1 MANIPTIQIPNV
13 ASGVGNLSMAPAGAV
28 RTPNIATMPVL
39 GREAFDGVGAG
50 LVGLSRGVW
59 EGAQFLTEFSGK
71 MAAANDDFQYAAA
84 DRAFSEALAE
94 HEVESSRLSPDK
106 HADLWTSKYLPKL
119 QTKVE
124 GMPVTPDGRSRLNS
138 FFQMQAGNSTAA
150 IKVEANKKFLQAGLQ
165 ESDNY
170 IARSTNE
177 GRDED
182 ALGQLARDVAN
193 GVRTKESA
201 EAQEIKIMQERKI
214 SNWRGYMQQK
224 PAEAVRVLRDAQ
236 TSGKYPNGLR
246 PEEVMQLR
254 REAEGQ
260 HGQLLQD
267 VTNKFLDRL
276 ETDSASVTDD
286 DIEKAFTDPRID
298 MPRELINK
306 IKASR
311 ALSYADTPQG
321 KAEKDEYYSDLWQKL
336 FTYDAEKDASMSNP
350 DTYMREYQ
358 KLQQEIIAT
367 APEGERKPFLDKLNE
382 SVSKAKEGR
391 KDRSDQIASGL
402 TDLTAKLA
410 EWGQLGDDGGWKK
423 VKRGDKE
430 VNVPNDWTQYGKV
443 QSKRNEIT
451 TAVRQM
457 LRENPEITEDEAMKR
472 FDGILEDKLDGGAK
486 FMQEPDEESWWETL
500 RPFVRP
506 VIQGIPV
513 IGQTYGPFA
522 QGPMDNNPNVIAAG
536 VSWGSSSLTE
546 GLDRDEPLPAV
557 QTMPPQG
564 ANVALSLP
572 PAKQPIANQITNMA
586 TQEGLGQFTPH
597 LMLLVAQE
605 SNFNPD
611 TTISTS
617 SARGLF
623 QLLDGDRKRYGSD
636 SSLDGQIRAGLA
648 KTKEN
653 IAAARRALGRD
664 PDPFELYVVHYQGI
678 GAGPAILRNPDGNF
692 RATLDATGGKG
703 HASRVIRANK
713 WLSDITTNQDFID
726 WVRQRLSKKAA
737 DLGMT

>member
-28 RTPNIATMPVL
+28 RTPNIQTMPVL
-39 GREAFDGVGAG
+39 GREVFDGAGAG
-50 LVGLSRGVW
+50 MIGLSRGVW
-59 EGAQFLTEFSGK
+59 EGAQFLNEFSSK
-71 MAAANDDFQYAAA
+71 MSAANDDFQYAAA

-94 HEVESSRLSPDK
+94 HEVESSRLTPDK
-106 HADLWTSKYLPKL
+106 HAELWKSKYLPKL
-119 QTKVE
+119 QTKIE
-124 GMPVTPDGRSRLNS
+124 GMQVTPEGRSRLNS
-138 FFQMQAGNSTAA
+138 LFQMQAGNSTAA
-150 IKVEANKKFLQAGLQ
+150 ITVEANKKFLEAGLQ

-170 IARSTNE
+170 IARAYNE

-182 ALGQLARDVAN
+182 AMAQLARDVAN
-193 GVRTKESA
+193 GVRTKQDA
-201 EAQEIKIMQERKI
+201 EEQEIKLAQERKI
-214 SNWRGYMQQK
+214 SNWRGYIQQN
-224 PAEAVRVLRDAQ
+224 PAEARKVFREAQ
-236 TSGKYPNGLR
+236 ISGKYPNGLR

-260 HGQLLQD
+260 HGQLVQD
-267 VTNKFLDRL
+267 LTDQVLNSLDTN
-276 ETDSASVTDD
+276 SAAISNDQ
-286 DIEKAFTDPRID
+286 IEQLFTNANVDA
-298 MPRELINK
+298 PRELIDK
-306 IKASR
+306 IKSHR
-311 ALSYADTPQG
+311 ELKYSDTPQG

-336 FTYDAEKDASMSNP
+336 FAYDAEKDASMSNP

-391 KDRSDQIASGL
+391 KDRNDQIAAGL
-402 TDLTAKLA
+402 TDLTKKLA
-410 EWGQLGDDGGWKK
+410 DWGQLGDDGGWKK
-423 VKRGDKE
+423 VKKGDRE
-430 VNVPNDWTQYGKV
+430 VEVPQDWNAYGKV

-457 LRENPEITEDEAMKR
+457 LRENPDLTEEEAYER
-472 FDGILEDKLDGGAK
+472 FKGILEDKLDGGAK
-486 FMQEPDEESWWETL
+486 FMQGPDEESWWQKL
-500 RPFVRP
+500 VPFV
-506 VIQGIPV
+506 
-513 IGQTYGPFA
+513 
-522 QGPMDNNPNVIAAG
+522 QGPYANNPNVMTAG
-536 VSWGSSSLTE
+536 LSWGSPSLTE
-546 GLDRDEPLPAV
+546 GLDKDEPLPAV

-564 ANVALSLP
+564 ADFALSLP

-605 SNFNPD
+605 SNFNPNQ
-611 TTISTS
+611 TISTS

-623 QLLDGDRKRYGSD
+623 QLLDADRKRYGSD
-636 SSLDGQIRAGLA
+636 STLDGQIRAGLA

-678 GAGPAILRNPDGNF
+678 GAGPAILRNPDGDF
-692 RATLDATGGKG
+692 RQTLDATGGKG
-703 HASRVIRANK
+703 HANKVMKANP
-713 WLSDITTNQDFID
+713 WLVRDGVKTNQDFID

-737 DLGMT
+737 DLGMA

>member
-1 MANIPTIQIPNV
+1 MANIPTLQIPNV
-13 ASGVGNLSMAPAGAV
+13 SSGVGNLSMAPAGAV
-28 RTPNIATMPVL
+28 RVPKIETMPVL
-39 GREAFDGVGAG
+39 GREVFDGVGAG
-50 LVGLSRGVW
+50 MVGLSRGMW
-59 EGAQFLTEFSGK
+59 EGAQILNDFSNK

-106 HADLWTSKYLPKL
+106 HTELWKTKYLPKL
-119 QTKVE
+119 QTQVE
-124 GMPVTPDGRSRLNS
+124 GMKVTPDGRARLNA
-138 FFQMQAGNSTAA
+138 FYQRQAGNSTAA
-150 IKVEANKKFLQAGLQ
+150 ITVEANKKFLQAGLQ
-165 ESDNY
+165 ESNNY
-170 IARSTNE
+170 IARAVNE

-182 ALGQLARDVAN
+182 AVGQLARDVAN
-193 GVRTKESA
+193 GVRTKEQA
-201 EAQEIKIMQERKI
+201 EEQEIKIMQDRKI
-214 SNWRGYMQQK
+214 SNWRGYIQQK
-224 PAEAVRVLRDAQ
+224 PAEAVRVFRDAQ
-236 TSGKYPNGLR
+236 ASGKYPNGLR

-267 VTNKFLDRL
+267 FTNNLLERL
-276 ETDSASVTDD
+276 ETDSAAITDK
-286 DIEKAFTDPRID
+286 DIEAAFSDPQID
-298 MPRELINK
+298 APRELKDKLIN
-306 IKASR
+306 AR
-311 ALSYADTPQG
+311 ALKYADTAQG

-336 FTYDAEKDASMSNP
+336 FAYDAEKDASVSNP
-350 DTYMREYQ
+350 DTYMRNYQ
-358 KLQQEIIAT
+358 KLQQEIIST

-391 KDRSDQIASGL
+391 KDRADQIAAGL
-402 TDLTAKLA
+402 TDLTKKLA
-410 EWGQLGDDGGWKK
+410 DWGQLGDDGGWKK
-423 VKRGDKE
+423 VKKGERE
-430 VNVPNDWTQYGKV
+430 VEVPQDWNAYGKV

-457 LRENPEITEDEAMKR
+457 LRENPDLTEEEAYER
-472 FDGILEDKLDGGAK
+472 FKGVLEDKLDGGAK
-486 FMQEPDEESWWETL
+486 FMQGPDEESWWQKL
-500 RPFVRP
+500 LPFV
-506 VIQGIPV
+506 
-513 IGQTYGPFA
+513 
-522 QGPMDNNPNVIAAG
+522 QGPYANNPNVMTAG
-536 VSWGSSSLTE
+536 ISWGSSSLTE
-546 GLDRDEPLPAV
+546 GLDKDEPLPAV

-564 ANVALSLP
+564 ADVALSLP
-572 PAKQPIANQITNMA
+572 PTKQPIANQITNMA

-605 SNFNPD
+605 SNFNPN

-636 SSLDGQIRAGLA
+636 STLDGQIRAGLA

-678 GAGPAILRNPDGNF
+678 GAGPAILRNPDGDF
-692 RATLDATGGKG
+692 RATLDETGGKG
-703 HASRVIRANK
+703 HASSVIRANK
-713 WLSDITTNQDFID
+713 WLSDIKTNQDFID

-737 DLGMT
+737 DLGMA

>member
-1 MANIPTIQIPNV
+1 MANIPTLQIPNV
-13 ASGVGNLSMAPAGAV
+13 SSGVGNLSMASAGAV
-28 RTPNIATMPVL
+28 RIPKIATMPVL
-39 GREAFDGVGAG
+39 GREVFDGVGAG
-50 LVGLSRGVW
+50 AIGLSRGVW
-59 EGAQFLTEFSGK
+59 EGAQFLNEFSDK

-106 HADLWTSKYLPKL
+106 HTELWKTKYLPKL
-119 QTKVE
+119 QTQVE
-124 GMPVTPDGRSRLNS
+124 GMKVTPDGRARLNA
-138 FFQMQAGNSTAA
+138 FYQRQAGNSTAA
-150 IKVEANKKFLQAGLQ
+150 ITVEANKKFLEAGLQ

-170 IARSTNE
+170 IARAVNE

-182 ALGQLARDVAN
+182 AIGQLARDKAN
-193 GVRTKESA
+193 NLRTPEDA
-201 EAQEIKIMQERKI
+201 EAQEIKIMQDRKI
-214 SNWRGYMQQK
+214 SNWRGYIQQK
-224 PAEAVRVLRDAQ
+224 PAEAVRVFRDAQ
-236 TSGKYPNGLR
+236 ASGKYPNGLR
-246 PEEVMQLR
+246 SEEVMQLR

-267 VTNKFLDRL
+267 FTNNLLERL
-276 ETDSASVTDD
+276 ETDSAAITDET
-286 DIEKAFTDPRID
+286 IETAFSDPQID
-298 MPRELINK
+298 APRELKDKLINARSLK
-306 IKASR
+306 
-311 ALSYADTPQG
+311 YADTPQG

-336 FTYDAEKDASMSNP
+336 FAYDAEKDASMSNP
-350 DTYMREYQ
+350 DTYMRNYQ
-358 KLQQEIIAT
+358 KLQQEIIST

-430 VNVPNDWTQYGKV
+430 VSVPNDWTQYGKV

-457 LRENPEITEDEAMKR
+457 LRENPDLTEEEAMKR
-472 FDGILEDKLDGGAK
+472 FQGILEDKLDGGAK

-513 IGQTYGPFA
+513 IGQTYGPLS
-522 QGPMDNNPNVIAAG
+522 QGPYANNPNVMTAG
-536 VSWGSSSLTE
+536 ISWGSSSLTE
-546 GLDRDEPLPAV
+546 GLDKDEPLPAV

-564 ANVALSLP
+564 ADVALSLP

-605 SNFNPD
+605 SNFNPN

-636 SSLDGQIRAGLA
+636 STLDGQIRAGLA

-678 GAGPAILRNPDGNF
+678 GAGPAILRNPDGDF
-692 RATLDATGGKG
+692 RATLDETGGKG

-713 WLSDITTNQDFID
+713 WLSDIKTNQDFID

-737 DLGMT
+737 DLGMA

>member
-214 SNWRGYMQQK
+214 SNWRGYIQQN
-224 PAEAVRVLRDAQ
+224 PADAVRVLREAQ
-236 TSGKYPNGLR
+236 TNGKYPNGLR

-267 VTNKFLDRL
+267 ATNSLLERL
-276 ETDSASVTDD
+276 ETDSASINDEE
-286 DIEKAFTDPRID
+286 IEAVFSNPQLDA
-298 MPRELINK
+298 PRELKDKLINARSLK
-306 IKASR
+306 
-311 ALSYADTPQG
+311 YADTPQG
-321 KAEKDEYYSDLWQKL
+321 KAEKDEYYSNLWQKL

-367 APEGERKPFLDKLNE
+367 APEGERKPFLDKLNDAL
-382 SVSKAKEGR
+382 SKAKEGR
-391 KDRSDQIASGL
+391 KDRADQIAAGL
-402 TDLTAKLA
+402 TDLTKKLA
-410 EWGQLGDDGGWKK
+410 DWGQLGDDGGWKK
-423 VKRGDKE
+423 VKKGERE
-430 VNVPNDWTQYGKV
+430 VEVPQDWNAYGKV

-451 TAVRQM
+451 TAVREM
-457 LRENPEITEDEAMKR
+457 LRENPDLTEEQAYER
-472 FDGILEDKLDGGAK
+472 FKGVLEDKLDGGAK
-486 FMQEPDEESWWETL
+486 FMQGPDEESWWQKL
-500 RPFVRP
+500 LPFV
-506 VIQGIPV
+506 
-513 IGQTYGPFA
+513 
-522 QGPMDNNPNVIAAG
+522 QGPYNNPNVMAAG
-536 VSWGSSSLTE
+536 ISWGSSSLTE

-564 ANVALSLP
+564 ADVALSIP

-692 RATLDATGGKG
+692 RATLDETGGKG